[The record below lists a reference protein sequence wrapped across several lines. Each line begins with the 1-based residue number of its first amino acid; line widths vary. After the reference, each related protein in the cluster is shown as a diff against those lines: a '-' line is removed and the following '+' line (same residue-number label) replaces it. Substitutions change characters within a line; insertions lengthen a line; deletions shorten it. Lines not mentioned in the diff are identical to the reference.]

1 MPILKI
7 QVNEYECINCGYKW
21 INRVNVKD
29 GPVPKRCAKCKGSN
43 WKRDEITPTENGLRR
58 RIKGFKKLYN
68 YAVDFW
74 SDYSIANCW
83 SGELTEEFLSLDP
96 RPTIKDLE
104 RVVCPPGLVI
114 KSLGSQYRHAHAGY
128 VPDPDKPGWLKYDE
142 EKYIKILKQEA
153 QKRQQVMQQI
163 IETRYLGSSVKD

>member
-1 MPILKI
+1 M
-7 QVNEYECINCGYKW
+7 
-21 INRVNVKD
+21 
-29 GPVPKRCAKCKGSN
+29 
-43 WKRDEITPTENGLRR
+43 RR
-58 RIKGFKKLYN
+58 RIKGFKKLYK
-68 YAVDFW
+68 YAGDFW

-104 RVVCPPGLVI
+104 GVVCLPGLVI
-114 KSLGSQYRHAHAGY
+114 KSLGLQYKHAHAGY